1 MYLALARRMLTR
13 APLRLSLPPSLSL
26 SLSLLSLLRRYVAQ
40 EWATVEARDELT
52 AAEKRIEQEIA
63 ARESAAAAA
72 SQVLQSMEHQMM
84 WTAKQQDDDI
94 AAMQVELDKR
104 RVEMRD
110 RDSAIRLGAT
120 QLKECRA
127 AMDKMQRAASSTI
140 EGLQLQL
147 KGVGS
152 ASTQE
157 ALHLM
162 SELEMLQ
169 QQYAELS
176 EEKAT
181 LEERLHALVA
191 TIEAAGGDAGAVR
204 LAVEESARAI
214 PAGQALKAGGDGVVD
229 ASSTAFDSRA
239 QSPSASAAH
248 GGGGMDGDSI
258 APVNLKAEEDDDD
271 PFSEAAQ
278 QREADRHAG
287 ETISAV
293 DSYLQKRQAK
303 DAAKQAEKDRALE
316 ERLSRHGTPKSPAWA
331 GGEVVV
337 GREHARKGRR

>member
-1 MYLALARRMLTR
+1 
-13 APLRLSLPPSLSL
+13 
-26 SLSLLSLLRRYVAQ
+26 
-40 EWATVEARDELT
+40 VEARDELT

-94 AAMQVELDKR
+94 AAMQVELDKV
-104 RVEMRD
+104 RVEIRD

-181 LEERLHALVA
+181 LEERLLALIA

-204 LAVEESARAI
+204 LAVEESARAV

-229 ASSTAFDSRA
+229 ASSTAFDSLK
-239 QSPSASAAH
+239 QSPSANGAQVLD
-248 GGGGMDGDSI
+248 GGGLDGDDI

-271 PFSEAAQ
+271 PFSAAAQ

-316 ERLSRHGTPKSPAWA
+316 ERLSRHGAPKSPAWA

-337 GREHARKGRR
+337 GRDHARRARR